1 MSLSSFL
8 NTYLYYMNEAK
19 IRLSQK
25 EMELVIN
32 AEFILTKNG
41 ILEKVKDLL
50 ASLQVQQQHYLQSQS
65 GKLADNILQSSPKIS
80 KGENYNGLP
89 YLILDFPRIFSP
101 AGIYAI
107 RTMFWWGNFFSI
119 TLHLSK
125 EYKNQHEYKLVATF
139 KSLQEKGFY
148 CCINEDEWE
157 HHFQETNYKPLATL
171 GNNDFENILRQKEFI
186 KLANKIPLQQWDD
199 AEEILLTSFKE
210 LIKILAD

>member
-1 MSLSSFL
+1 
-8 NTYLYYMNEAK
+8 MNEAK

-32 AEFILTKNG
+32 AQFILTKNG

-171 GNNDFENILRQKEFI
+171 GNNDFENILRQKNLSNWQI
-186 KLANKIPLQQWDD
+186 KYLFSNGMMLKK
-199 AEEILLTSFKE
+199 SC
-210 LIKILAD
+210 